1 MLKVSQ
7 YSLAGQ
13 IRVMIGLTLS
23 ALGIYAVAV
32 IACKIVLHYDLPWE
46 GRGLSEFV
54 ARKLTKEVY
63 ALGID
68 EDSLLL

>member
-1 MLKVSQ
+1 MRGS
-7 YSLAGQ
+7 
-13 IRVMIGLTLS
+13 
-23 ALGIYAVAV
+23 
-32 IACKIVLHYDLPWE
+32 KIVLYYDLPWE